1 MMFASANTDPAAF
14 GPDADRFDI
23 TATRPATALTFGA
36 GIHHCL
42 GSVLARIDM
51 AEALKVLAERLGPM
65 TPDGE
70 PGHRPALGITGP
82 MDLPIRFGRI
92 GSAAGPVLAVRAA
105 LLPYVDRSTTKA
117 ILQFTL

>member
-1 MMFASANTDPAAF
+1 VQIPTGTFLTMMLASANTDPAAF

-42 GSVLARIDM
+42 GSVLARIEM
-51 AEALKVLAERLGPM
+51 AEALTVLADRLGPI
-65 TPDGE
+65 TLDGE

-82 MDLPIRFGRI
+82 VSLPIRLDRMA
-92 GSAAGPVLAVRAA
+92 SAAEGSPR
-105 LLPYVDRSTTKA
+105 
-117 ILQFTL
+117 